1 MARLSRKK
9 VSGWMSAAAA
19 MLALSGAHAGAG
31 APATPAGQAAARGSS
46 HRGSLLV
53 FAAASLTDA
62 LQQIDGAFSA
72 QTGIAV
78 QASFAASSVLAKQI
92 EAGAP
97 AQVFVSADREWMDY
111 LEERGRLKGGS
122 RRDLLGN
129 ELVLIAPADSA
140 LQLKIAPHFALLA
153 ALGGGRLASADP
165 DSVPAGLYA
174 RAALTNLGVWPQVA
188 DRLARAEN
196 VRAALM
202 YVARGEA
209 PLGIVYQTDARA
221 ERRVRVVDVFPADSH
236 PPIIYPLALTAGA
249 GADAARYAAFLT
261 SAAARH
267 IFVGRGFVM
276 LPPPRGP

>member
-1 MARLSRKK
+1 MATLSRQK
-9 VSGWMSAAAA
+9 VNGWMSAAAA
-19 MLALSGAHAGAG
+19 MLALSGALAGG
-31 APATPAGQAAARGSS
+31 APATPAGQAAAPGSS
-46 HRGSLLV
+46 RAGSLLV

-72 QTGIAV
+72 RTGIAV
-78 QASFAASSVLAKQI
+78 DASFAASSVLAKQI

-97 AQVFVSADREWMDY
+97 AQVFLSADREWMDY
-111 LEERGRLKGGS
+111 LEQRGRLQGGS

-153 ALGGGRLASADP
+153 ALGDGRLATGDP

-174 RAALTNLGVWPQVA
+174 RAALTRLGVWPQVA
-188 DRLARAEN
+188 DRLVRAEN

-221 ERRVRVVDVFPADSH
+221 EGRVRVIDVFPADSH
-236 PPIIYPLALTAGA
+236 PPITYPLALTAGA

-261 SAAARH
+261 SDAARDM
-267 IFVGRGFVM
+267 FVGRGFVI
-276 LPPPRGP
+276 LQPRRAP

>member
-1 MARLSRKK
+1 MARLSRQK
-9 VSGWMSAAAA
+9 VSGWTSAAAA
-19 MLALSGAHAGAG
+19 MLALSGVLAGAG
-31 APATPAGQAAARGSS
+31 AAATPAGQAAAPGSS
-46 HRGSLLV
+46 RAGSLLV
-53 FAAASLTDA
+53 FAAASVTDA

-78 QASFAASSVLAKQI
+78 EASFAASSVLAKQI

-97 AQVFVSADREWMDY
+97 AQVFLSADREWMDY
-111 LEERGRLKGGS
+111 LEQRGRLQGGS

-140 LQLKIAPHFALLA
+140 LRLKIAPHFALLA
-153 ALGGGRLASADP
+153 ALGDGRLASGDP

-174 RAALTNLGVWPQVA
+174 RAALTRLGVWAQVA
-188 DRLARAEN
+188 DRLVRAEN

-221 ERRVRVVDVFPADSH
+221 EGRVRVIDVFPADSH
-236 PPIIYPLALTAGA
+236 PPITYPLALTAGA

-261 SAAARH
+261 SDAARDV
-267 IFVGRGFVM
+267 FVGRGFVM
-276 LPPPRGP
+276 LQPRRAP

>member
-1 MARLSRKK
+1 MARLSRQK
-9 VSGWMSAAAA
+9 VSGWTSAAAA
-19 MLALSGAHAGAG
+19 MLALSGVLAGAG
-31 APATPAGQAAARGSS
+31 AAATPAGQAAAPGSS
-46 HRGSLLV
+46 RAGSLLV

-78 QASFAASSVLAKQI
+78 KASFAASSVLAKQI

-97 AQVFVSADREWMDY
+97 AQVFLSADREWMDY
-111 LEERGRLKGGS
+111 LEQRGRLQGGS

-153 ALGGGRLASADP
+153 ALGDGRLASGDP

-174 RAALTNLGVWPQVA
+174 RAALTRLGVWAQVA
-188 DRLARAEN
+188 DRLVRAEN

-221 ERRVRVVDVFPADSH
+221 EGRVRVIDVFPADSH
-236 PPIIYPLALTAGA
+236 PPITYPLALTAGA

-261 SAAARH
+261 SDAARDV
-267 IFVGRGFVM
+267 FVGRGFVM
-276 LPPPRGP
+276 LQPRRAP

>member
-1 MARLSRKK
+1 
-9 VSGWMSAAAA
+9 
-19 MLALSGAHAGAG
+19 
-31 APATPAGQAAARGSS
+31 
-46 HRGSLLV
+46 LV

-62 LQQIDGAFSA
+62 LQQVDGAFSA

-78 QASFAASSVLAKQI
+78 KASFAASSVLAKQI

-97 AQVFVSADREWMDY
+97 AQVFLSADREWMDY
-111 LEERGRLKGGS
+111 LEQRGRLQSGS
-122 RRDLLGN
+122 RHDLLGN

-140 LQLKIAPHFALLA
+140 LRLKIAPHFALLA
-153 ALGGGRLASADP
+153 ALGDGRLASGDP

-174 RAALTNLGVWPQVA
+174 RAALTRLGVWAQVA
-188 DRLARAEN
+188 DRLVRAEN

-221 ERRVRVVDVFPADSH
+221 EGRVRVIDVFPADSH
-236 PPIIYPLALTAGA
+236 PPITYPLALTAGA

-261 SAAARH
+261 SDAARDV
-267 IFVGRGFVM
+267 FVGRGFVM
-276 LPPPRGP
+276 LQPRCAP

>member
-1 MARLSRKK
+1 MARLSRQK
-9 VSGWMSAAAA
+9 VSGWTSAAAA
-19 MLALSGAHAGAG
+19 MLALSGVLAGAG
-31 APATPAGQAAARGSS
+31 AAATPAGQAAAPGSS
-46 HRGSLLV
+46 RAGSLLV
-53 FAAASLTDA
+53 FAAASVTDA

-78 QASFAASSVLAKQI
+78 EASFAASSVLAKQI

-97 AQVFVSADREWMDY
+97 AQVFLSADREWMDY
-111 LEERGRLKGGS
+111 LEQRGRLQGGS

-153 ALGGGRLASADP
+153 ALGDGRLASGDP

-174 RAALTNLGVWPQVA
+174 RAALTRLGVWAQVA
-188 DRLARAEN
+188 DRLVRAEN

-221 ERRVRVVDVFPADSH
+221 EGRVRVIDVFPADSH
-236 PPIIYPLALTAGA
+236 PPITYPLALTAGA

-261 SAAARH
+261 SDAARDV
-267 IFVGRGFVM
+267 FVGRGFVM
-276 LPPPRGP
+276 LQPRRAP

>member
-1 MARLSRKK
+1 MARLSRQK
-9 VSGWMSAAAA
+9 VSGWTSAATA
-19 MLALSGAHAGAG
+19 MLALSGVLAGA
-31 APATPAGQAAARGSS
+31 AAAATPAGQAAAPGSS
-46 HRGSLLV
+46 RAGSLLV
-53 FAAASLTDA
+53 FAAASVTDA

-78 QASFAASSVLAKQI
+78 EASFAASSVLAKQI

-97 AQVFVSADREWMDY
+97 AQVFLSADREWMDY
-111 LEERGRLKGGS
+111 LEQRGRLQGGS

-153 ALGGGRLASADP
+153 ALGDGRLASGDP

-174 RAALTNLGVWPQVA
+174 RAALTRLGVWAQVA
-188 DRLARAEN
+188 DRLVRAEN

-221 ERRVRVVDVFPADSH
+221 EGRVRVIDVFPADSH
-236 PPIIYPLALTAGA
+236 PPITYPLALTAGA

-261 SAAARH
+261 SAAARDV
-267 IFVGRGFVM
+267 FVGRGFVM
-276 LPPPRGP
+276 LQPPRAP

>member
-1 MARLSRKK
+1 MARLSRQK

-19 MLALSGAHAGAG
+19 MLALSGALAAAG
-31 APATPAGQAAARGSS
+31 APATPAGQAAAPGSR
-46 HRGSLLV
+46 HAGSLLV

-62 LQQIDGAFSA
+62 LQQVDGAFSA

-78 QASFAASSVLAKQI
+78 KASFAASSVLAKQI

-97 AQVFVSADREWMDY
+97 AQVFLSADREWMDY
-111 LEERGRLKGGS
+111 LEQRGRLQSGS
-122 RRDLLGN
+122 RHDLLGN

-140 LQLKIAPHFALLA
+140 LRLKIAPHFALLA
-153 ALGGGRLASADP
+153 ALGDGRLASGDP

-174 RAALTNLGVWPQVA
+174 RAALTRLGVWAQVA
-188 DRLARAEN
+188 DRLVRAEN

-221 ERRVRVVDVFPADSH
+221 EGRVRVIDVFPADSH
-236 PPIIYPLALTAGA
+236 PPITYPLALTAGA

-261 SAAARH
+261 SDAARDV
-267 IFVGRGFVM
+267 FVGRGFVM
-276 LPPPRGP
+276 LQPRCAP

>member
-1 MARLSRKK
+1 MARLSRQK
-9 VSGWMSAAAA
+9 VNGWMSAAAA
-19 MLALSGAHAGAG
+19 MLALSGALAGPG
-31 APATPAGQAAARGSS
+31 APASPAGQAAAPGSS
-46 HRGSLLV
+46 RAGSLLV

-78 QASFAASSVLAKQI
+78 EASFAASSVLAKQI

-97 AQVFVSADREWMDY
+97 AQVFLSADREWMDY
-111 LEERGRLKGGS
+111 LEQRGRLQGGS

-153 ALGGGRLASADP
+153 ALGDGRLATGDP

-174 RAALTNLGVWPQVA
+174 RAALTRLGVWPQVA
-188 DRLARAEN
+188 DRLVRAEN

-221 ERRVRVVDVFPADSH
+221 EGRVRVIDVFPTDSH
-236 PPIIYPLALTAGA
+236 PPIAYPLALTAGA

-261 SAAARH
+261 SAAARDV
-267 IFVGRGFVM
+267 FVGRGFVM
-276 LPPPRGP
+276 LQPRRAP

>member
-1 MARLSRKK
+1 MARLSRQK
-9 VSGWMSAAAA
+9 VNGWMSAAAA
-19 MLALSGAHAGAG
+19 MLALSGALAGPG
-31 APATPAGQAAARGSS
+31 APASPAGQAAAPGSS
-46 HRGSLLV
+46 RAGSLLV

-78 QASFAASSVLAKQI
+78 EASFAASSVLAKQI

-97 AQVFVSADREWMDY
+97 AQVFLSADREWMDY
-111 LEERGRLKGGS
+111 LEQRGRLQGGS

-129 ELVLIAPADSA
+129 ELVLIAPADRA

-153 ALGGGRLASADP
+153 ALGDGRLATGDP

-174 RAALTNLGVWPQVA
+174 RAALTRLGVWPQVA
-188 DRLARAEN
+188 DRLVRAEN

-221 ERRVRVVDVFPADSH
+221 EGRVRVIDVFPTDSH
-236 PPIIYPLALTAGA
+236 PPIAYPLALTAGA

-261 SAAARH
+261 SDAARDV
-267 IFVGRGFVM
+267 FVGRGFVM
-276 LPPPRGP
+276 LQPRRAP